1 MRWQRGSPKLRETRR
16 CIGVTDRV
24 TTLILNWY
32 GDGMA
37 YEHKPGTFSLF
48 KNDKKGNEKA
58 PDYRGDGKDFDGNAV
73 EVAAWLKDGSK
84 GKFMSCTF
92 KPKGQ
97 QTGTKPAP
105 AQSQDDDD
113 SPPF

>member
-1 MRWQRGSPKLRETRR
+1 
-16 CIGVTDRV
+16 
-24 TTLILNWY
+24 
-32 GDGMA
+32 MA

-73 EVAAWLKDGSK
+73 EVAAWLKDGAK

-92 KPKGQ
+92 KLKGQ
-97 QTGTKPAP
+97 QQRPARV
-105 AQSQDDDD
+105 AAEADDDD
-113 SPPF
+113 GAPPF